1 MNYANLFAHL
11 QKKVYLCT
19 QIAKN
24 VSMHIVILGTAWPY
38 RGGLATFNE
47 RLARQFIQEGHTVD
61 IVTFTLQ
68 YPDFLFPGKTQYSD
82 APEPTDLH
90 IQRAM
95 NSISPFSWIK
105 TGRMIRKMN
114 ADVLVIK
121 FWTPLMAPCLGTIA
135 RIARKKGMQVVSILD
150 NVIPHEPKPWDN
162 ILIRYF
168 VRSVDRFIAMSDS
181 VLQDCKRFDSRK
193 PKTLTPHPLYDN
205 FGVPVSRKEAQEIL
219 HLDPQYTYLLFFGF
233 IRDYKGLDLLLKAFA
248 QVKSAPDTGKLK
260 LLIAGEFYN
269 NAEQYYRLEKELGLE
284 GEIIWRT
291 DFIPDDQVR
300 FYFSAADLIVQPYK
314 SATQSGVT
322 QIAYHFEKP
331 MLVTRVG
338 GLAEI
343 VPDGEVGYVCEVDSA
358 SVAAAINDFI
368 AMSGEERTAKF
379 SANIQAEKAKYA
391 WSGMTKA
398 ILQQN

>member
-1 MNYANLFAHL
+1 
-11 QKKVYLCT
+11 
-19 QIAKN
+19 
-24 VSMHIVILGTAWPY
+24 MHIVILGTAWPY

-47 RLARQFIQEGHTVD
+47 RLARQFMAEGHTVD

-68 YPDFLFPGKTQYSD
+68 YPGFLFPGKTQYSD
-82 APEPTDLH
+82 APEPTDLS

-95 NSISPFSWIK
+95 NSVSPLSWIK

-114 ADVLVIK
+114 ADLLLIK

-135 RIARKKGMQVVSILD
+135 RIARKKGMRVVSILD
-150 NVIPHEPKPWDN
+150 NIIPHEPKPWDN

-168 VRSVDRFIAMSDS
+168 VRSVDSFVAMSES
-181 VLQDCKRFDSRK
+181 VLHDCEQFDQQK
-193 PKTLTPHPLYDN
+193 PKRLTPHPLYDN
-205 FGVPVSRKEAQEIL
+205 FGEAVPQKQAQTHL
-219 HLDPQYTYLLFFGF
+219 HLDPQFTYLLFFGF
-233 IRDYKGLDLLLKAFA
+233 IRDYKGLDLLLKAFR
-248 QVKSAPDTGKLK
+248 QVKSSPAGKNTK
-260 LLIAGEFYN
+260 LLVAGEFYN
-269 NAEQYYRLEKELGLE
+269 NAEQYFLLEKELGLE
-284 GEIIWRT
+284 GEVIWRT

-343 VPDGEVGYVCEVDSA
+343 VPNGKVGYVCDVDDS
-358 SVAAAINDFI
+358 SVASAITDFI
-368 AMSGEERTAKF
+368 AMTPKERTERF
-379 SANIQAEKAKYA
+379 SANIQTEKAKYA

-398 ILQQN
+398 VLSQ